1 MEVANS
7 FTLIPGTMA
16 NCYDV
21 SFNGKR
27 FLIDA
32 GTKGSGKKII
42 EFYNTLRSKPDLV
55 LITHYHPDHI
65 GGLSLVKEEYNPA
78 IYVPDGE
85 IDVVMGKKK
94 MVPAKSFLSKFVA
107 VAMKSASVKDVHP
120 VSEFKY
126 EGVVVI
132 KSNGHTPDSTSYLFT
147 NLRALFVGDAVMK
160 DGEEITVNK
169 TFTLNY
175 DEALNSI
182 KTLSQEK
189 EATVFPGHGKPFRF
203 DRGKHED
210 IREE

>member
-1 MEVANS
+1 MKVLFTVISSPS
-7 FTLIPGTMA
+7 F
-16 NCYDV
+16 
-21 SFNGKR
+21 
-27 FLIDA
+27 
-32 GTKGSGKKII
+32 
-42 EFYNTLRSKPDLV
+42 
-55 LITHYHPDHI
+55 ITA
-65 GGLSLVKEEYNPA
+65 S
-78 IYVPDGE
+78 
-85 IDVVMGKKK
+85 
-94 MVPAKSFLSKFVA
+94 PAKSFLSKFVA
-107 VAMKSASVKDVHP
+107 VAMKSAPVKDVHP